1 MGNSRIAEIWYKD
14 AAYGAYNGVSLTQ
27 ITLAQDITEEDSRSE
42 FPEMDRATIL
52 NGTALGQRTYSVTFG
67 YHYAT
72 GTDAVYSEL
81 LTAYTTDATL
91 NFAVCDG
98 PKATSGTKIVWIEG
112 IILSMPIVAPLEG
125 TFGLS
130 IKVGLAVGANIED
143 FAVT

>member
-1 MGNSRIAEIWYKD
+1 MGNSRIAEIWYED
-14 AAYGAYNGVSLTQ
+14 SAYQAYDGISLIQ
-27 ITLAQDITEEDSRSE
+27 VTLAQDITEEDSRSE

-72 GTDAVYSEL
+72 GTDTVYAAL
-81 LTAYTTDATL
+81 LAAYTADTNL

-98 PKATSGTKIVWIEG
+98 PRATSGTKIVWIEG
-112 IILSMPIVAPLEG
+112 TILSMPLVAPLEG
-125 TFGLS
+125 TFTLP

-143 FAVT
+143 YPVP